1 MKGTRRCR
9 VIKDY
14 ASAYPDPLVLSAGET
29 VTIEERES
37 RGPGW
42 VWAISQNGTVGWTPA
57 RILDQE
63 GAIGRIIEHYNATEL
78 TVRVGTEL
86 AFSRAESGWLWCT
99 TPEGNSGW
107 VPLENVEIIEPGS
120 STSSTVPH

>member
-9 VIKDY
+9 VIRDY
-14 ASAYPDPLVLSAGET
+14 ALAYPDPLVLPAGET

-37 RGPGW
+37 KWPGW
-42 VWAISQNGTVGWTPA
+42 VWAISQNGTAGWIPA
-57 RILDQE
+57 RILKQE

-86 AFSRAESGWLWCT
+86 TFSREESGWLWCT
-99 TPEGNSGW
+99 TPKGNSGW
-107 VPLENVEIIEPGS
+107 VPLENVEIFEPES
-120 STSSTVPH
+120 STSNTATH